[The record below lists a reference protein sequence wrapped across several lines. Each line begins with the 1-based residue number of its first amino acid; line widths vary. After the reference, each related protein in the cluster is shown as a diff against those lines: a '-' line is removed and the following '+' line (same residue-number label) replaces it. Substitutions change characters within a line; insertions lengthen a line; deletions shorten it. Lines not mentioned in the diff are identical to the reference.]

1 MSAYRFATL
10 AVAAAAIGLA
20 SVPDSVA
27 GRRADLP
34 SRWWE
39 SASALAR
46 VGLKQKTGR
55 GFPLDRSS
63 AAARLDDLKASGF
76 SAIEVFAPAHG
87 GNSFGGL
94 DTIDRYRVDP
104 TLGTMDDFRQLVGLA
119 HERGMAVIT
128 FDNLGYSSVEA
139 VDFLKACDDVRAG
152 RASREASFYLWSDT
166 ADAPPPGHQKGNTF
180 FMVRPTHLP
189 GSKPGTLY
197 ESSKHEFWARSDRA
211 GKYYWSKWAGVDLA
225 DNHVRLPQYNWGSPA
240 FQEEAEKIVRF
251 WMDTGIDGMI
261 IDAVNWYVDHTWA
274 TGCRRM
280 TDVIASYDNSY
291 SQPEGAGAFHEDAVA
306 WITDGGW
313 NSVQDYGLGIWWED
327 GNDAIRAAIE
337 QGDPRPIERA
347 LRDYHD
353 RVVAVGGTLYH
364 FAPKFKEAQKQ
375 FFATAIVATVGNLVG
390 ANYPD
395 DFPIAA
401 DTTRL
406 LELKRQHPAL
416 QQLSTRRQIPT
427 DADDKYYAFLRTAAD
442 RSERILVVMNFQ
454 NAPAMVTL
462 DLSGVAMDGLTNL
475 RTRATVAPRGPL
487 SVELAPFGYELFV
500 VWADEKRL
508 QHQPGQP
515 GRPE

>member
-1 MSAYRFATL
+1 VSACRFATL
-10 AVAAAAIGLA
+10 AVVAAAIGLA
-20 SVPDSVA
+20 SVPDSVE
-27 GRRADLP
+27 GRRTDLP
-34 SRWWE
+34 PRWWE
-39 SASALAR
+39 SASAIAR
-46 VGLKQKTGR
+46 VGLKQKAGR

-76 SAIEVFAPAHG
+76 TAIEVFAPAHG

-104 TLGTMDDFRQLVGLA
+104 TLGTMDDFRQLVALA

-166 ADAPPPGHQKGNTF
+166 ADAPPPGHHEGNTF

-225 DNHVRLPQYNWGSPA
+225 GNHVRLPQYNWGSPA

-261 IDAVNWYVDHTWA
+261 IDAVNWYVDHTW
-274 TGCRRM
+274 TLGRRRM
-280 TDVIASYDNSY
+280 TEVIASYDNSY

-327 GNDAIRAAIE
+327 GNDVIRAAIE
-337 QGDPRPIERA
+337 RGDSRPIERA
-347 LRDYHD
+347 LREYHD
-353 RVVAVGGTLYH
+353 RVVAVGGTLYY
-364 FAPKFKEAQKQ
+364 FPTKFMAPAQQ
-375 FFATAIVATVGNLVG
+375 ALSTAIVAMVGDLVA

-395 DFPIAA
+395 DFPIAPE
-401 DTTRL
+401 TTRL

-416 QQLSTRRQIPT
+416 QQESTRRQIPT
-427 DADDKYYAFLRTAAD
+427 KADDKHYAFLRTAAD

-454 NAPAMVTL
+454 NVGATVTL
-462 DLSGVAMDGLTNL
+462 DLSGVATAGLTNL
-475 RTRATVAPRGPL
+475 RTAAAIPAPARV
-487 SVELAPFGYELFV
+487 SVDLPAYGYELFSV
-500 VWADEKRL
+500 LA
-508 QHQPGQP
+508 P
-515 GRPE
+515 